1 MSRIVPMVLLLW
13 WLLPG
18 GLASQYM
25 PQGDKKTRNYQ
36 NFSNKPYYFGI
47 TLGYNTS
54 GYKVFRSDDFI
65 LNDSITSIS
74 SPRGPGF
81 NLGIVT
87 NLKMGE
93 DFDLRFLPT
102 LSFADRRIS
111 YTTLSGVQ
119 DVKRI
124 ESVFVELPFHVR
136 YKSKIYR
143 DFRLFVL
150 GGAKFT
156 FDLASNSRSRQA
168 AQLIK
173 VAATDYQLE
182 YGFGI
187 QVFFPYFIFS
197 PEIKFS
203 HGLGNGLIYDRDL
216 IYSRT
221 LDKLL
226 PGTITI
232 SLHFEG

>member
-1 MSRIVPMVLLLW
+1 MAFFPLTLW
-13 WLLPG
+13 GQNIPKT
-18 GLASQYM
+18 
-25 PQGDKKTRNYQ
+25 DKKTRNYMS
-36 NFSNKPYYFGI
+36 FSNKPYYFGI

-54 GYKVFRSDDFI
+54 GYKVFRSEEFI
-65 LNDSITSIS
+65 LHDSITSIS

-102 LSFADRRIS
+102 LSFADRRLS
-111 YTTLSGVQ
+111 YTTLSGVE

-124 ESVFVELPFHVR
+124 ESVFVELPFQVR
-136 YKSKIYR
+136 YKSKVYR

-156 FDLASNSRSRQA
+156 FDLASNARSRQA
-168 AQLIK
+168 AQLVK
-173 VAATDYQLE
+173 VASTDYQLE

-221 LDKLL
+221 IDKML
-226 PGTITI
+226 PSTVTI

>member
-1 MSRIVPMVLLLW
+1 MRINLIVALFFCLGQIALN
-13 WLLPG
+13 G
-18 GLASQYM
+18 QNM
-25 PQGDKKTRNYQ
+25 PQTDRKTRNYL
-36 NFSNKPYYFGI
+36 NFTNKPYYFGI

-54 GYKVFRSDDFI
+54 GYRVFRSEEFI
-65 LNDSITSIS
+65 LNDSITSIT

-102 LSFADRRIS
+102 LSFSDRRLQ
-111 YTTLSGVQ
+111 YTTVSGFQ

-124 ESVFVELPFHVR
+124 ESVFVELPFQVR
-136 YKSKIYR
+136 YKSKVYR

-150 GGAKFT
+150 AGAKFT
-156 FDLASNSRSRQA
+156 YDLASNSRSRQA
-168 AQLIK
+168 AQLVK
-173 VAATDYQLE
+173 VAPTDYQLE

-187 QVFFPYFIFS
+187 QMFFPYFIFS

-203 HGLGNGLIYDRDL
+203 HGLGNGLIYDREL

-221 LDKLL
+221 IDRML
-226 PGTITI
+226 PRTLTI